1 MASRYVKAMM
11 NQSEIFDF
19 KEVRT
24 NDTPCVSESDAETSD
39 SKQCEFTWVLRAD
52 CPYLDGHFPGQPVL
66 PAVATIDGSIE
77 AVKRMLKQDLDRIPG
92 EVLKRTLHAAD
103 LQPRA
108 VFNAKFMAPITP
120 GLNITINLSCL
131 AESKWQADWST
142 IDATGA
148 KVLLARIA
156 LVLGQ

>member
-1 MASRYVKAMM
+1 ML
-11 NQSEIFDF
+11 NQSQIFDCLQT
-19 KEVRT
+19 KADVE
-24 NDTPCVSESDAETSD
+24 A
-39 SKQCEFTWVLRAD
+39 KQYEFSWILNAD

-77 AVKRMLKQDLDRIPG
+77 L
-92 EVLKRTLHAAD
+92 LKRALHAAD

-131 AESKWQADWST
+131 ASPTEEKPDQNKWQADWST
-142 IDATGA
+142 TTEGGERT
-148 KVLLARIA
+148 LLSRI
-156 LVLGQ
+156 LLSIS